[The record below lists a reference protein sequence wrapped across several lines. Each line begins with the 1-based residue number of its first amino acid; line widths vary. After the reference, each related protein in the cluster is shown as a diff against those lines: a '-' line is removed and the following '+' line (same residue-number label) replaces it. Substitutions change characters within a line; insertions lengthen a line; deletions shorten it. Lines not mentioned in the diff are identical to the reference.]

1 MDSRLVGPAL
11 KEAAALCRGN
21 PEGIVTWALQPGR
34 RRPDYP
40 PMPPQQVPRDELLQI
55 ANYIVD
61 TATKQ

>member
-11 KEAAALCRGN
+11 KEAAALYRGN

-61 TATKQ
+61 TVTKQ